1 MPFAPRFRITNAI
14 TGSLTVVE
22 RARGFLDAARLS
34 EDWIAAMQDRAL
46 IAEAH
51 ASTHIEGTQLTRDQ
65 AERLWTGQAVPEAD
79 PDDAKEL
86 LNYREAFDLVADY
99 LGSGEPITEGLI
111 REIHRRLVSGVRGDA
126 AAPGEYRA
134 VQNYVVNSVTG
145 ETIYT
150 PPDALDVPPLMRDL
164 VDWLNAEAEVHPVL
178 VAGIAQFQLVHVHP
192 FLDGNGRTARLL
204 STLALYRRG
213 YDFKRLFTIS
223 EYYDRDRPAYYRA
236 LQAVRE
242 EDLDLTPW
250 LEYSTDGLATQL
262 REVQDLGERAIR
274 RDAFAIQYR
283 LNNRQRLALGHAL
296 ERGAITLQEYQ
307 DLVPDAARRTLQRD
321 IAGLVEAG
329 LLVAEGATRNLSYR
343 LAV

>member
-1 MPFAPRFRITNAI
+1 MTFEPRFRITNAI
-14 TGSLTVVE
+14 TASLTLVE

-79 PDDAKEL
+79 PDDAREL

-111 REIHRRLVSGVRGDA
+111 REIHRRLVTGVRGDA
-126 AAPGEYRA
+126 AAPGQYRA
-134 VQNYVVNSVTG
+134 VQNYVVNSLTG

-150 PPDALDVPPLMRDL
+150 PPDAFDVPPLMRDL
-164 VDWLNAEAEVHPVL
+164 VDWLNAEAAVHPVL
-178 VAGIAQFQLVHVHP
+178 VAGIAQFQFVHVHP
-192 FLDGNGRTARLL
+192 FLDGNGRTARLF

-223 EYYDRDRPAYYRA
+223 EYYDRDRPAYYQA

-242 EDLDLTPW
+242 GDLDLTPW
-250 LEYSTDGLATQL
+250 LEYFTDGLATQL

-274 RDAFAIQYR
+274 RDALAVQHH
-283 LNNRQRLALGHAL
+283 LNDRQRLALGHAL
-296 ERGAITLQEYQ
+296 ERGAITLQQYQ
-307 DLVPDAARRTLQRD
+307 ELIPDGARRTLQRD
-321 IAGLVEAG
+321 LGGLVELG
-329 LLVAEGATRNLSYR
+329 LLVQEGATRSLVYH